1 MSGHTV
7 CARKGEIN
15 EWINPTGKIGRQS
28 RGERAKDERKGA
40 RERKRD
46 VERSRKGKKENT
58 KV

>member
-15 EWINPTGKIGRQS
+15 EQINPTGKIGRQS
-28 RGERAKDERKGA
+28 KRERAKDERKGA

-46 VERSRKGKKENT
+46 VERSRKEKRKY
-58 KV
+58 